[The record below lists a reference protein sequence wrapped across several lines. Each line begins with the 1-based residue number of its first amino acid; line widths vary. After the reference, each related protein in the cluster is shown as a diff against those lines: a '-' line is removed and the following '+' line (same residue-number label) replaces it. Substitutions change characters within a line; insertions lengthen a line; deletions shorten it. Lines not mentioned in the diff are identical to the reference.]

1 MALHEVI
8 IHENKTPSADK
19 APFTG
24 TYISKDTIAFKKGCE
39 VIAKLSGATDVEI
52 FSILK
57 GSFEEFAEMEKEA
70 PKRIHFDG
78 GCIAVAL
85 KGHFAT
91 ADEKFN
97 PDVHSLQLV
106 IYLDEEVR
114 LALANI
120 VPTIVNDDTTTKVR
134 LDNVVD
140 VAEMKPYQVLHGQ
153 SPFKCSGIN
162 LVMDDEGA
170 KIMLVDGKDIQYSCT
185 VVEQVSKQ
193 VVIAKTDE
201 LLEAG
206 DYKVVIQSRGGDAEG
221 PLQSVTKKVKYLHIE
236 PPTPTE
242 PTLTKVVDAAHEDSP
257 ETTWDANAEEGFM
270 FGSGLMTVRELGI
283 LKYSEEYPEG
293 EEFTGM
299 IDGSR
304 TDSKLKFE
312 LAEPIGSG
320 WTKLV
325 FYAQD
330 LAGHRSE
337 VTLQA

>member
-1 MALHEVI
+1 MRGNFSKAS
-8 IHENKTPSADK
+8 KSA
-19 APFTG
+19 T
-24 TYISKDTIAFKKGCE
+24 
-39 VIAKLSGATDVEI
+39 
-52 FSILK
+52 LK
-57 GSFEEFAEMEKEA
+57 Y
-70 PKRIHFDG
+70 
-78 GCIAVAL
+78 VA
-85 KGHFAT
+85 
-91 ADEKFN
+91 
-97 PDVHSLQLV
+97 
-106 IYLDEEVR
+106 
-114 LALANI
+114 
-120 VPTIVNDDTTTKVR
+120 
-134 LDNVVD
+134 
-140 VAEMKPYQVLHGQ
+140 
-153 SPFKCSGIN
+153 
-162 LVMDDEGA
+162 
-170 KIMLVDGKDIQYSCT
+170 
-185 VVEQVSKQ
+185 
-193 VVIAKTDE
+193 
-201 LLEAG
+201 
-206 DYKVVIQSRGGDAEG
+206 
-221 PLQSVTKKVKYLHIE
+221 
-236 PPTPTE
+236 PTE